1 MVNMVILEKEQ
12 VMNNISEMESTA
24 NTEHSVGTKHKILS
38 KSDEISSKLHEAWVN
53 APFVKVKGKRWPIGS
68 VLFDHITLELAK
80 IGIDNI
86 VIESTIDNSL
96 LLKSD
101 LNEKRLYMELFVN
114 DEAPDYYDIV
124 INLFKNKTHIFG
136 TAGSSQETFTKLNHF
151 LI

>member
-1 MVNMVILEKEQ
+1 MVNTVILEKEQ
-12 VMNNISEMESTA
+12 VMNDISEMESTA
-24 NTEHSVGTKHKILS
+24 NTEHSVGTKHEILS
-38 KSDEISSKLHEAWVN
+38 KSDEISSKLYKAWIN
-53 APFVKVKGKRWPIGS
+53 APFVKGKQWRISG